1 MTNPS
6 SMKSYTTLI
15 LIRSPIK
22 IKQAINPL
30 GEMSVLEESPLTK
43 IDIFSDILDLVILL
57 TKAAKS
63 FGLESF
69 VNFNYK

>member
-1 MTNPS
+1 
-6 SMKSYTTLI
+6 MKSYTTLI

-63 FGLESF
+63 CGLESF
-69 VNFNYK
+69 VNFNLK